1 MESAPA
7 STLGIVAIDAG
18 GGRREWHFGELIA
31 RSAGLS
37 GAMAARGVERGDAVM
52 TLVGSRIEWVLA
64 MLACFRMGAVAMPCN
79 PQLRRKDL
87 EVRARAANPKL
98 CIGEEGLLGELPEG
112 IPAMTMAEIADALDE
127 DRAQETPADVAKL
140 DAEDPAVIIFTSG
153 TSGEPKGVLYPQR
166 YLTGQRL
173 QAEHWVGAR
182 KGELAWCTAAPGWSK
197 STRNV
202 FIAPWLRG
210 AAALLHDARFDP
222 AERLGIVEREG
233 VNVLCQAPTEYRML
247 AKRTEL
253 KPIGPLRRMLS
264 AGEPLNP
271 DVIRAFREA
280 IGIGIGDG
288 YGQTET
294 GPVTGMRPDED
305 DPERDGSMGRPLP
318 DIEVRVAD
326 GELQVRPETV
336 PTFFS
341 HYLDEEPF
349 KGEWWP
355 TGDHVRQDEDGY
367 LWFEGRNDDI
377 IITAGYRVGPFEVE
391 SALVSHPAVAEAA
404 AVPLRTRSGDRS
416 SGRSWCSPTASHPTS
431 SPPSSRTTSSGSRR
445 RTSTRA
451 SSSSPTSCQRPR
463 AARSAEPTCAAPL
476 AASDELDPHRL
487 GVRVAVAGRVGHRG
501 LRPFTRP
508 VRSSLR
514 PFFPFALTRSF
525 TGPRPRRRWRAAP
538 SSDASSP
545 CPSG

>member
-1 MESAPA
+1 MNFVEDVMERAPA
-7 STLGIVAIDAG
+7 STLGIVAIDAAG
-18 GGRREWHFGELIA
+18 NRREWHYGELIA

-37 GAMAARGVERGDAVM
+37 GAMAARDVERGDAVM

-64 MLACFRMGAVAMPCN
+64 MLACFRMGAVALPCN

-87 EVRARAANPKL
+87 EIRVQAAEPKL
-98 CIGEEGLLGELPEG
+98 CIGEEDLLGELPDG
-112 IPAMTMAEIADALDE
+112 VPSMTMAEIADALDE
-127 DRAQETPADVAKL
+127 DLPQETPAETVEL

-153 TSGEPKGVLYPQR
+153 TTGQPKGVVYPQR

-182 KGELAWCTAAPGWSK
+182 GGELAWCTAAPGWSK

-222 AERLGIVEREG
+222 GERLGIIEREG
-233 VNVLCQAPTEYRML
+233 VNVLCQAPTEYRIL

-253 KPIGPLRRMLS
+253 RPIGSLRRMVS

-271 DVIRAFREA
+271 EVIRAFREA
-280 IGIGIGDG
+280 MGIGIGDG

-294 GPVTGMRPDED
+294 GPVTGMRPEED
-305 DPERDGSMGRPLP
+305 DPARDGSMGRPLP
-318 DIEVRVAD
+318 GIEVRIAD

-341 HYLDEEPF
+341 HYLGEEPF
-349 KGEWWP
+349 EGEWWA
-355 TGDHVRQDEDGY
+355 TGDHVHRDDDGY
-367 LWFEGRNDDI
+367 LWFEGRDDDI

-404 AVPLRTRSGDRS
+404 AVPAPDEERGSVVRAIVVLADADPSDELAAELQDHVKRV
-416 SGRSWCSPTASHPTS
+416 TAPYKYPRIVEFTDEL
-431 SPPSSRTTSSGSRR
+431 PKTSSGKIRR
-445 RTSTRA
+445 
-451 SSSSPTSCQRPR
+451 
-463 AARSAEPTCAAPL
+463 AE
-476 AASDELDPHRL
+476 
-487 GVRVAVAGRVGHRG
+487 
-501 LRPFTRP
+501 LRR
-508 VRSSLR
+508 
-514 PFFPFALTRSF
+514 
-525 TGPRPRRRWRAAP
+525 
-538 SSDASSP
+538 
-545 CPSG
+545 